1 MKKHNYCL
9 LILFFFCGWV
19 FGRHVEIPDLQLSEL
34 NCNQYSQV
42 QPTMVELENCAP
54 VELDIGGYC
63 LTDSEGLTYTFPDET
78 KVSPGGLVVVV
89 MEDSEEVDF
98 PMNEE
103 AIWLF
108 CTEPWRDDFLQK
120 CDWEECALVRSTAK
134 TPDSLIDFLQW
145 GNVHG
150 RLRVF

>member
-9 LILFFFCGWV
+9 LILFFCGWV
-19 FGRHVEIPDLQLSEL
+19 FGRHIEIPDLQLSEL
-34 NCNQYSQV
+34 NCNQYSQD
-42 QPTMVELENCAP
+42 QPIMVELENCAP

-89 MEDSEEVDF
+89 MGDPEEVDF

-108 CTEPWRDDFLQK
+108 CTENRGGMTFCRSVLGK
-120 CDWEECALVRSTAK
+120 SVRC
-134 TPDSLIDFLQW
+134 F
-145 GNVHG
+145 VR
-150 RLRVF
+150 RLRCLIH

>member
-1 MKKHNYCL
+1 
-9 LILFFFCGWV
+9 
-19 FGRHVEIPDLQLSEL
+19 
-34 NCNQYSQV
+34 
-42 QPTMVELENCAP
+42 MVELENCAP

-89 MEDSEEVDF
+89 MGDPEEVDF

-108 CTEPWRDDFLQK
+108 CTENRGGMTFCRSVLGK
-120 CDWEECALVRSTAK
+120 SVRC
-134 TPDSLIDFLQW
+134 F
-145 GNVHG
+145 VR
-150 RLRVF
+150 RLRCLIH